1 MRGRRLSILL
11 GGSLLCF
18 GGTLFAG
25 TETESPRA
33 DNQAWGDPEE
43 RAEAAEAAE
52 GWTWFGMGYENR
64 VRSVDRSQGQAA
76 DHQGDAGSGGQGRP
90 GRGGR
95 N

>member
-1 MRGRRLSILL
+1 MRGRILSVLL
-11 GGSLLCF
+11 SGSLLCF
-18 GGTLFAG
+18 GGTLSAG
-25 TETESPRA
+25 TDTESPRV

-43 RAEAAEAAE
+43 RAEAAE

-64 VRSVDRSQGQAA
+64 VRSVDRSQSQAA
-76 DHQGDAGSGGQGRP
+76 DHQGEAGSGGQGRP